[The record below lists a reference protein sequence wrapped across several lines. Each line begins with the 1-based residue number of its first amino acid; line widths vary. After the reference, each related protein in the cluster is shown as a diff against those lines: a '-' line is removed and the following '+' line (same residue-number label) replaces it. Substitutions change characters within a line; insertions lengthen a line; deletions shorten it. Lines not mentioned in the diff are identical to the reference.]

1 MLTTELMNVEQ
12 RYYSQNIFLRILNVV
27 NLESICY
34 FNVMIIAVPIISFNK
49 MLLKM
54 TMLFFCFSFSDYLIN
69 GQLCQDGSESEEVF
83 HPEQLRQKN

>member
-54 TMLFFCFSFSDYLIN
+54 TMLFFVILSLTIELMDNFAKMDRRVKRYFTLHN
-69 GQLCQDGSESEEVF
+69 
-83 HPEQLRQKN
+83 

>member
-34 FNVMIIAVPIISFNK
+34 FNVKIIAVPIISFNK

-54 TMLFFCFSFSDYLIN
+54 TMLFFVILSLTI
-69 GQLCQDGSESEEVF
+69 
-83 HPEQLRQKN
+83 

>member
-54 TMLFFCFSFSDYLIN
+54 TMLFIVILSLTI
-69 GQLCQDGSESEEVF
+69 
-83 HPEQLRQKN
+83 

>member
-27 NLESICY
+27 KLESICY

-54 TMLFFCFSFSDYLIN
+54 TMLFFVILSLTIELMDNFAKMDRRVKRYFTLN
-69 GQLCQDGSESEEVF
+69 
-83 HPEQLRQKN
+83 N

>member
-54 TMLFFCFSFSDYLIN
+54 TMLFFDYLIN

-83 HPEQLRQKN
+83 YPEQLRQQN

>member
-34 FNVMIIAVPIISFNK
+34 FNVMIIAGPIISFNK

-54 TMLFFCFSFSDYLIN
+54 TMLFFVILSLTI
-69 GQLCQDGSESEEVF
+69 
-83 HPEQLRQKN
+83 